1 MVNAA
6 NTGRQNSNYLNVKIT
21 EAIERLAEIN
31 AAGVMID
38 LGKDL
43 RDERQTIV
51 SFLKVENKIE
61 LVENGG
67 FRFVGEDSE
76 KNKAVYMYSYQNF

>member
-1 MVNAA
+1 MKV
-6 NTGRQNSNYLNVKIT
+6 T

-31 AAGVMID
+31 AADVMID

-43 RDERQTIV
+43 RNERQRIV
-51 SFLKVENKIE
+51 NFLKAENKIE

-67 FRFVGEDSE
+67 FQFIGKDAEE
-76 KNKAVYMYSYQNF
+76 NKAVYRYSYQNF